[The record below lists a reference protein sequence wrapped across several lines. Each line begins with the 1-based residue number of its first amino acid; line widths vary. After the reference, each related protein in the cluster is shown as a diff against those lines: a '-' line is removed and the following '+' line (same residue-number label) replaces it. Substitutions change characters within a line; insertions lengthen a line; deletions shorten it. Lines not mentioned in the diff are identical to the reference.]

1 MIATRPASTPEA
13 LGSPSSMT
21 SVVLR
26 LLLLACAGV
35 VMQVGWIMVWTLSY
49 HLTHGNDFT
58 YTYLETQPI
67 AWEKLQ
73 GLLLLG
79 NVLAPGLELP
89 DFQGPISRDII
100 VNALVFAFVVT
111 GVGYLGAIMLVDLG
125 ISAVRGAL
133 LVVVVFEV
141 VFQATLLLMPGV
153 YTTDIFSYVMYGH
166 ISAVY
171 DLNPYIFPP
180 NYFPNNPLVDP
191 NWIHPI
197 WWDQPSVYGPLW
209 TGIGWV
215 LARLATPFDGLV
227 QTLDDGAVLQVGLMN
242 QVFAYKLLMNG
253 VQVLNLVLVWWLL
266 GRIMRGKPRARLAA
280 FVLFAWNPLMLFD
293 AAGNAH
299 NDALMV
305 SLVLL
310 GIVPLVAQA
319 HKPSN
324 FGWLLGTFFVGL
336 STLIKY
342 TTGIVGLF
350 LIVPWARR
358 LPSWPARL
366 RWIGG
371 AGALIAVVTA
381 VLYIPWFDFP
391 RAFEPLL
398 VAARGKTW
406 MYTNWAPDLLAMAI
420 SDRVLD
426 PGGLDPDA
434 AHEQARFWIKTVTR
448 VVFLAY
454 LGWELVRLWRIAGQ
468 RERSL
473 VEPILE
479 ASSRAFVVLIL
490 LVLTW
495 VLEWYWMWPLALVSL
510 LGWRRML
517 TQVVVGYTLTSLP
530 VFYVHHYWSTSMPSE
545 LVLAYALPP
554 LALPLVA
561 WVYSRLASRT
571 HQEVS
576 VNPVLRPGLGRE

>member
-1 MIATRPASTPEA
+1 
-13 LGSPSSMT
+13 MT
-21 SVVLR
+21 SVLVR
-26 LLLLACAGV
+26 LVLLACAGI
-35 VMQVGWIMVWTLSY
+35 VMQVGWITVWTLSY
-49 HLTHGNDFT
+49 HLTHGEGFT
-58 YTYLETQPI
+58 FTYLETQPL

-73 GLLLLG
+73 ELLLLA

-89 DFQGPISRDII
+89 GFQGPVSRDII
-100 VNALVFAFVVT
+100 VDSLVFAFVVT
-111 GVGYLGAIMLVDLG
+111 GVGYLAAIMLVDLG
-125 ISAVRGAL
+125 ISAVRGAV

-141 VFQATLLLMPGV
+141 VFQVTLFLMPGT

-191 NWIHPI
+191 QWIHPI

-209 TGIGWV
+209 TDIGWV
-215 LARLATPFDGLV
+215 MARLATPVDGLV
-227 QTLDDGAVLQVGLMN
+227 QTLDDGTVLQVGLMD
-242 QVFAYKLLMNG
+242 QVFAYKLLMNV
-253 VQVLNLVLVWWLL
+253 VQVINVALVWWLL
-266 GRIMRGKPRARLAA
+266 GRVMRGKPRARLAA

-299 NDALMV
+299 NDALV
-305 SLVLL
+305 VTLLLL
-310 GIVPLVAQA
+310 GVAPLVARPQM
-319 HKPSN
+319 PTN
-324 FGWLLGTFFVGL
+324 VGWLVGTFFVGL
-336 STLIKY
+336 SALIKY

-350 LIVPWARR
+350 YILPWARR
-358 LPSWPARL
+358 LPNWSARL
-366 RWIGG
+366 RWVGG
-371 AGALIAVVTA
+371 AGALIAIVTA

-391 RAFEPLL
+391 RVFEPLL

-406 MYTNWAPDLLAMAI
+406 MYTNWAPDLLAMAF

-434 AHEQARFWIKTVTR
+434 AHEQARFWIKVVTR
-448 VVFLAY
+448 IIFLAY
-454 LGWELVRLWRIAGQ
+454 LGWEMVRLWRMAGD
-468 RERSL
+468 RDRSL

-479 ASSRAFVVLIL
+479 ASIRAFVVLIL
-490 LVLTW
+490 LVLPW
-495 VLEWYWMWPLALVSL
+495 VLEWYWFWPLALASL

-517 TQVVVGYTLTSLP
+517 TKVVVGYTLTSLP
-530 VFYVHHYWSTSMPSE
+530 IFYVHHYWSTSMPSE

-561 WVYSRLASRT
+561 WVYGRLTSRT
-571 HQEVS
+571 QPKLS
-576 VNPVLRPGLGRE
+576 VNPVLRPGLGME